1 MHQKYF
7 MKTKLLLISIFLI
20 TPLVV
25 FSNVVSGKVF
35 DVKTKNPIEFATVG
49 IEGTSIGTMTD
60 INGNFMINNLSD
72 GNYEIIVRCLGYA
85 EKKEKIHITRDT
97 NVVFYLSE
105 TSLALDEVIVTAE
118 RKADDAAMTYTLN
131 RTALDHLQSVSV
143 TDALSLLP
151 GEQTNKYKS
160 LTSSE
165 QIVTLRGETTE
176 MGNPDFGTVV
186 EMDGVRL
193 SNNATASST
202 GGTDLRNVG
211 NNNVERI
218 DVVTGVPSVE
228 YGDLTNGVV
237 RIMTRKGKSPFL
249 ANISVR
255 PQTQSYSLSKGI
267 DMGGKRGMINLSYEH
282 VRSVSDIASPYT
294 SYKRNAFGF
303 KYSNVLNF
311 SSGQNLSMDFILNG
325 NVGGLNSKS
334 DPDAFKETYTKK
346 RDNAFWSSVA
356 FNYMINSK
364 WLSNL
369 RWGITF
375 SYSDKKSE
383 VKTNKSASSAMPAL
397 HTIEE
402 GYFVASKYED
412 NPSSPIILLP
422 TGYWYVTTYTDNRPI
437 NYSAYVK
444 AKWTH
449 KIGNVTNNILLGTDI
464 KSDGNLGRGEYYT
477 DMSVAPTWREY
488 RYDNLPYINNWASY
502 IEEDLKVAFRNSSLN
517 IKAGLRNDMTIISGS
532 DYGNVS
538 SLSPRISAKYSFG
551 NNDTGFFRG
560 ATVRIGWG
568 KAVKLPSFEILY
580 PRETYVDRLAFAP
593 GTMAD
598 GTTYYAYHTHPV
610 THIYNSSLKWQYNI
624 MREVGADINLKWVRI
639 SLSFYYNS
647 MKRPYSSTSYYSP
660 FDYKLTDQS
669 ALESCLIPS
678 SDRVYDIDRNTGVV
692 TVSDKTGTLPSQELN
707 YKVVKD
713 FQSSK
718 ISINGS
724 SSSRMGLEW
733 VLDFDKI
740 ELINTSVRIDGKYY
754 RYRGIDE
761 VIVPSRVNLTSS
773 DGQPYKYIGYYVG
786 GTGNYNG
793 FESKRLNVNLT
804 FITHIPKLRMIFSLR
819 FESTLMNI
827 RQNLS
832 EYSGGTRS
840 YVIDKRS
847 DYLPSATEKDIYDG
861 ENYVVTYP
869 LYYVSRDDMDTKVP
883 FMEKLLWAYDNDK
896 ELYNE
901 LTKLAVKS
909 SYGYI
914 FKRQSYSPYF
924 SANINVSKEIGK
936 YLTVSFFAN
945 NFFYSTQKIKN
956 EQTGNKVSLFDLS
969 LIAPFNYGISFK
981 LKL

>member
-1 MHQKYF
+1 MRPN
-7 MKTKLLLISIFLI
+7 LLLILIFLI
-20 TPLVV
+20 TPITG
-25 FSNVVSGKVF
+25 FSYNISGKIL
-35 DVKTKNPIEFATVG
+35 DVKSKKPIEFATVW
-49 IEGTSIGTMTD
+49 IEGTGIGTVTD
-60 INGNFMINNLSD
+60 VNGSFLVNSLSE
-72 GNYEIIVRCLGYA
+72 GNYEIIIRCLGYT
-85 EKKEKIHITRDT
+85 EKKEKIYLMKNAD
-97 NVVFYLSE
+97 VVFYLFE
-105 TSLALDEVIVTAE
+105 TSLALDEVTVTAE
-118 RKADDAAMTYTLN
+118 RKANDAATTYTLN

-151 GEQTNKYKS
+151 GEQTNKYKT

-165 QIVTLRGETTE
+165 QVVTLRGETTE

-193 SNNATASST
+193 SGNATAQST

-218 DVVTGVPSVE
+218 DVITGVPSVE

-237 RIMTRKGKSPFL
+237 RIITRKGKSPLF

-255 PQTQSYSLSKGI
+255 PNTQSYSLSKGI
-267 DMGGKRGMINLSYEH
+267 DLGGKRGIVNLSYER

-294 SYKRNAFGF
+294 SYMRNAFGL
-303 KYSNVLNF
+303 KYSNAVNY
-311 SSGQNLSMDFILNG
+311 SSGRNLSMDFSLNG
-325 NVGGLNSKS
+325 NVGGLNSES

-346 RDNAFWSSVA
+346 KDNALWSSIA
-356 FNYMINSK
+356 FNYMINSN

-369 RWGITF
+369 RWGMTF
-375 SYSDKKSE
+375 SYSDKMSE
-383 VKTNKSASSAMPAL
+383 VKTNQSASSAMPAL
-397 HTIEE
+397 HTTEE
-402 GYFVASKYED
+402 GYFVASRYED

-422 TGYWYVTTYTDNRPI
+422 TGYWYVTTYNDNRPI

-449 KIGNVTNNILLGTDI
+449 KIGNITSNLLLGSDI

-502 IEEDLKVAFRNSSLN
+502 IEEDLNVAFKNSSLN
-517 IKAGLRNDMTIISGS
+517 LKAGLRNDMTVISGS
-532 DYGNVS
+532 DYGTVS

-551 NNDTGFFRG
+551 NSDKGFFRG
-560 ATVRIGWG
+560 ATVRMGWG

-580 PRETYVDRLAFAP
+580 PKETYVDRLAFAP

-610 THIYNSSLKWQYNI
+610 TPIYNSSLKWQYSI
-624 MREVGADINLKWVRI
+624 MREVGADVNFKWVRM

-647 MKRPYSSTSYYSP
+647 MMSPYTSTRFYSP

-678 SDRVYDIDRNTGVV
+678 SDRIYSIDRNTGIV
-692 TVSDKTGTLPSQELN
+692 TVSDKAGTLPSQELD
-707 YKVVKD
+707 YKVVND
-713 FQSSK
+713 FQSASM
-718 ISINGS
+718 SINGS

-740 ELINTSVRIDGKYY
+740 RSINTSVRIDGKYY

-793 FESKRLNVNLT
+793 FESKRLNTNLT

-819 FESTLMNI
+819 FEGTFMNT

-840 YVIDKRS
+840 YVIDGRG
-847 DYLPSATEKDIYDG
+847 DYLPSATDKDIYDG

-883 FMEKLLWAYDNDK
+883 FMDKLLWAYDNDK
-896 ELYNE
+896 DLYNE

-914 FKRQSYSPYF
+914 FKKQSYSPYF
-924 SANINVSKEIGK
+924 SANLNVSKEIGK

-945 NFFYSTQKIKN
+945 NFFYNMQKIKN
-956 EQTGNKVSLFDLS
+956 EQTGNETSLFDSS
-969 LIAPFNYGISFK
+969 LITPFNYGISFK